1 MAEKERQTENRYMK
15 KANITVSFDEEKLS
29 ALKLYLE
36 QKGQKVKTELEKS
49 LETLYNKTV
58 PTGVREY
65 LSLRSAEKV
74 SVKGKKKTE
83 TQGESSFFAIGE
95 KTFGVEDGE

>member
-1 MAEKERQTENRYMK
+1 MK
-15 KANITVSFDEEKLS
+15 KASITVSFDEEKLS

-36 QKGQKVKTELEKS
+36 QKGQKVEMELEKS

-74 SVKGKKKTE
+74 PAKGKGKT
-83 TQGESSFFAIGE
+83 QKVDESSFFAIGE
-95 KTFGVEDGE
+95 KTSEVNDGE

>member
-1 MAEKERQTENRYMK
+1 MK
-15 KANITVSFDEEKLS
+15 KANITVTFDEEKLS

-36 QKGQKVKTELEKS
+36 QKGQKVETELEKS

-74 SVKGKKKTE
+74 PVKGKGKT
-83 TQGESSFFAIGE
+83 QKADESSFFAIGE
-95 KTFGVEDGE
+95 KTAEVENGE

>member
-1 MAEKERQTENRYMK
+1 MK
-15 KANITVSFDEEKLS
+15 KTSITVSFDEEKLS

-36 QKGQKVKTELEKS
+36 QKGQKVETELEKS
-49 LETLYNKTV
+49 LEGLYNKTV

-74 SVKGKKKTE
+74 PVKGKGKT
-83 TQGESSFFAIGE
+83 QKADESSSFAMGE
-95 KTFGVEDGE
+95 KTVKEE

>member
-1 MAEKERQTENRYMK
+1 MK
-15 KANITVSFDEEKLS
+15 KTSITVSFDEEKLS

-36 QKGQKVKTELEKS
+36 QKGQKVETELEKS

-74 SVKGKKKTE
+74 PVKDKGK
-83 TQGESSFFAIGE
+83 TQKADESSFFAIGE
-95 KTFGVEDGE
+95 KTSEVNDGE

>member
-1 MAEKERQTENRYMK
+1 MK
-15 KANITVSFDEEKLS
+15 KATITVSFDEEKLS

-36 QKGQKVKTELEKS
+36 QKGQKVETELEKS

-74 SVKGKKKTE
+74 PVKGKKKTE
-83 TQGESSFFAIGE
+83 PPGESSFFAIGE
-95 KTFGVEDGE
+95 KTLGVEDGE

>member
-1 MAEKERQTENRYMK
+1 MK

-36 QKGQKVKTELEKS
+36 QKGQKVETELEKA
-49 LETLYNKTV
+49 LDGLYNKTV

-74 SVKGKKKTE
+74 PVKGKGKP
-83 TQGESSFFAIGE
+83 QRVDESSFFAIGE
-95 KTFGVEDGE
+95 KAVKGE

>member
-1 MAEKERQTENRYMK
+1 MK
-15 KANITVSFDEEKLS
+15 KTSITVSFDEEKLS

-36 QKGQKVKTELEKS
+36 QKGQKVETELEKF

-74 SVKGKKKTE
+74 PVKGKGKT
-83 TQGESSFFAIGE
+83 QKVDESSFFAIGE
-95 KTFGVEDGE
+95 KTSEVNGSE

>member
-1 MAEKERQTENRYMK
+1 MK
-15 KANITVSFDEEKLS
+15 KNITVSFDEEKLS

-36 QKGQKVKTELEKS
+36 QKGQKVEAELEKS

-74 SVKGKKKTE
+74 PVKGKKKTE

-95 KTFGVEDGE
+95 KTLGVEDGE

>member
-1 MAEKERQTENRYMK
+1 MK
-15 KANITVSFDEEKLS
+15 KTSITVSFDEEKLS

-36 QKGQKVKTELEKS
+36 QKGQKVETELEKF

-74 SVKGKKKTE
+74 PVKGKGKT
-83 TQGESSFFAIGE
+83 QKVDKSSFFAIGE
-95 KTFGVEDGE
+95 KTSEVEDGE

>member
-1 MAEKERQTENRYMK
+1 MK

-36 QKGQKVKTELEKS
+36 QKGQKVETELEKS

-58 PTGVREY
+58 PRVR
-65 LSLRSAEKV
+65 
-74 SVKGKKKTE
+74 
-83 TQGESSFFAIGE
+83 F
-95 KTFGVEDGE
+95 

>member
-1 MAEKERQTENRYMK
+1 MK
-15 KANITVSFDEEKLS
+15 KTSITVSFDEEKLS

-36 QKGQKVKTELEKS
+36 QNGQKVETELEKS
-49 LETLYNKTV
+49 LEGLYNKTV

-74 SVKGKKKTE
+74 SVKGKGKT
-83 TQGESSFFAIGE
+83 QKADESSFFAMGDE
-95 KTFGVEDGE
+95 TPKEE